1 MATALSTEWK
11 VPGVSLRDVTMHVPL
26 DHDDHASP
34 ALQLFARIATGPGG
48 EHKPYLVFLQGGPGS
63 EAPRPLDASTPAWL
77 SRALRDHQVVLLDQR
92 GTGRSSP
99 VGLDVALPQGAI
111 EGVETLR
118 QATAEQQAHYLT
130 HFRADAI
137 ARDAE
142 LLRERLGAETWT
154 LLGQSFGGFVTLR
167 CLTAHADSVHT
178 ALFTGGLPVV
188 GPHLDDVYATTWEG
202 MVARS
207 ERFRSEE
214 HTSELQSRGHLV
226 CLLVLSCGSLFFLS
240 FPTRRSSDLGAE
252 TWTLLGQSF
261 GGFVTLRC
269 LTAHADS
276 VHTALF
282 TGGLP
287 VVGPHLD
294 DVYATTWEGM
304 VARSERFFAR
314 FPADRDRMRRL
325 ADRAEAGDLRLPD
338 GQRVG
343 VERLRRLGHLL
354 GASQGA
360 ERLHLLLDLDPDSP
374 AFAHDLAAA
383 LPFSGRNPL
392 YSVIHESCWADGM
405 ATRWAAERTMP
416 QAVREDPTLLAGEH
430 VHRELFTE
438 DPQLAPWAE
447 AAEILAEHQWPRLY
461 DEVALRGADVPG
473 AAAVYYDD
481 AYVPRERSMATAALL
496 PRVRTWVTSEYE
508 HNGLRASGEH
518 VLDHLLDLAAGRR
531 AA

>member
-1 MATALSTEWK
+1 MTPSLNPMATALSTEWK

-207 ERFRSEE
+207 ERF
-214 HTSELQSRGHLV
+214 
-226 CLLVLSCGSLFFLS
+226 
-240 FPTRRSSDLGAE
+240 
-252 TWTLLGQSF
+252 
-261 GGFVTLRC
+261 
-269 LTAHADS
+269 
-276 VHTALF
+276 
-282 TGGLP
+282 
-287 VVGPHLD
+287 
-294 DVYATTWEGM
+294 
-304 VARSERFFAR
+304 FAR

-360 ERLHLLLDLDPDSP
+360 EHLHLLLDLDPDSP

-392 YSVIHESCWADGM
+392 YSVLHESCWADGM

-518 VLDHLLDLAAGRR
+518 VLDHLLELAAGRR